1 MKAAYLSEFF
11 GTAALLLVVAG
22 SGVMGEGLSDGID
35 GIALLA
41 NSIST
46 GAALYVLISLLAP
59 VSGAHFNPLVTAYFW
74 ITKSIETRVAAIYM
88 TLQCFG
94 AVTGVLVTHLLFD
107 LPIFQVSAKV
117 REGLGIAVSE
127 WVSVVTLLSVIVLGL
142 RFAKQSVPLL
152 VALTVTAGYWF
163 TSSTFFANPAVS
175 IARTFT
181 DTFVGIS
188 PTDLS
193 MFLIAQIVGL
203 VSFLGLRKLCN

>member
-74 ITKSIETRVAAIYM
+74 IIKSIETRVAAIYM

-107 LPIFQVSAKV
+107 LPIFQVSTKV

-127 WVSVVTLLSVIVLGL
+127 WVSVVILLSVIVLGL

-193 MFLIAQIVGL
+193 IFLIAQIVGL
-203 VSFLGLRKLCN
+203 ASFLGLRKLSS

>member
-88 TLQCFG
+88 TRPCLG

-127 WVSVVTLLSVIVLGL
+127 WVSVVILLSVIVLGL

>member
-88 TLQCFG
+88 TLQCLG

-203 VSFLGLRKLCN
+203 ASFLGFRKLSN

>member
-11 GTAALLLVVAG
+11 GTAVLLLVVAG

-59 VSGAHFNPLVTAYFW
+59 ISGAHFNPLVTAYFW

-107 LPIFQVSAKV
+107 LPIFQVSTKV

-127 WVSVVTLLSVIVLGL
+127 WVSVVILLSVIVLGL

-203 VSFLGLRKLCN
+203 ASFLGLRKLSS